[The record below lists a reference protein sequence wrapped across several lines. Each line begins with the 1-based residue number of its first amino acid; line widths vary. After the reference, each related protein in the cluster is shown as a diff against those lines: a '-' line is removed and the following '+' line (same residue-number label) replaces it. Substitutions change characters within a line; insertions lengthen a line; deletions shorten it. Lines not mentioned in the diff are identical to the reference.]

1 MNSSSSSILPIRVA
15 ILVDCDNVSP
25 DILGHA
31 YAVAESLGRPVLR
44 RGYGHLTTLSNRW
57 QKALMAW
64 SFVPRL
70 QYQPAPGKNTSDIAL
85 ALDAL
90 EALLDSRAD
99 LFVVVTS
106 DSDFSGLCHKL
117 RERGGVV
124 HIVGESKTPATLRR
138 SADQFHEW
146 ERPSKVSAPDGL
158 VPLALVEPTMEG
170 GLSVR
175 SEVGSTCGAVSSLV
189 VTKPG
194 APVVKR
200 RPRFIIEVVK
210 ELAAD
215 GETDGGVL
223 LTKLGQRLKDDNPLF
238 SPQGL
243 WALGIA
249 TDDQNL

>member
-1 MNSSSSSILPIRVA
+1 MNSSSSSIIPIRVA

-117 RERGGVV
+117 RERGGFV

-138 SADQFHEW
+138 SADQFH
-146 ERPSKVSAPDGL
+146 
-158 VPLALVEPTMEG
+158 
-170 GLSVR
+170 
-175 SEVGSTCGAVSSLV
+175 
-189 VTKPG
+189 
-194 APVVKR
+194 
-200 RPRFIIEVVK
+200 
-210 ELAAD
+210 
-215 GETDGGVL
+215 
-223 LTKLGQRLKDDNPLF
+223 
-238 SPQGL
+238 
-243 WALGIA
+243 
-249 TDDQNL
+249 